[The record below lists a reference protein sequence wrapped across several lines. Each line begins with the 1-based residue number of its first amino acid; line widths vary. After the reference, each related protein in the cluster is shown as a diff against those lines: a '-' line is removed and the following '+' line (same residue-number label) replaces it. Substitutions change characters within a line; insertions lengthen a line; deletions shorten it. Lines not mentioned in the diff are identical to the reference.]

1 MARALAHIEQIH
13 DIRPIAGA
21 DRIEL
26 VHALGWQ
33 LIAKKDEFAE
43 GDLAVY
49 IEIDSKVPENDPR
62 YEFLASKHF
71 KIKTMK
77 MRGALSQGIALPLF
91 MFPEIK
97 DPEVGMDVTE
107 LLGIKKIETEEEL
120 RLAREEKYDKD
131 RVFKLRIQR
140 VYQYH
145 KKFAKSKFGAW
156 LLKHNFTRKIV
167 AKLLGGK
174 IEKPKAFPSWIKKTD
189 EERIQNLPHYCELP
203 DTFIATEKVDGTSTT
218 FAVRAKNKRCKKYEF
233 IVCSR
238 SVRQVDMKQETYF
251 GDGVD
256 NVYWEMAFKYNI
268 EKILTT
274 IAKGMKAATVVL
286 QGETVGEG
294 LQGNRYDYKGR
305 KFFGYNFIVNGEK
318 WDTIRAADY
327 LKNYGIT
334 WVPILDTN
342 FHMLPTV
349 EDMLAYAEGYSV
361 IADDDKHTREGI
373 VFRGLNN
380 PTLSFKA
387 VSNSFLL
394 EKHPDLLARDMA
406 VKKEE
411 EIRGHV
417 MTREEKKDFYKEQGF
432 IVK

>member
-1 MARALAHIEQIH
+1 MARALAHIEKIH
-13 DIRPIAGA
+13 NIRPIAGA

-33 LIAKKDEFAE
+33 LIAKKGEFSE

-49 IEIDSKVPENDPR
+49 IEIDSKVPENDSR
-62 YEFLASKHF
+62 YEFLAQKHY

-77 MRGALSQGIALPLF
+77 MRGALSQGIALPLS

-97 DPEVGMDVTE
+97 NPKVGMDVTE
-107 LLGIKKIETEEEL
+107 LLRIKKIETEEEL
-120 RLAREEKYDKD
+120 RLAREEKYDKNKAF
-131 RVFKLRIQR
+131 RVRLQR
-140 VYQYH
+140 VSQQH
-145 KKFAKSKFGAW
+145 KKFAKSKFGTW
-156 LLKHNFTRKIV
+156 MLKHKLTRKIV
-167 AKLLGGK
+167 VQLLGGK
-174 IEKPKAFPSWIKKTD
+174 VEKPKSFPSWIKKTD
-189 EERIQNLPHYCELP
+189 EERIQNLPHYCELT

-218 FAVRAKNKRCKKYEF
+218 FAVKAKNKRCKKYEF

-238 SVRQVDMKQETYF
+238 NVRQVDMNQETYF
-251 GDGVD
+251 GDGID

-274 IAKGMKAATVVL
+274 IAREMRAATVVL

-318 WDTIRAADY
+318 WDTIKAADY
-327 LKNYGIT
+327 LADYGIT
-334 WVPILDTN
+334 WVPILDRN

-349 EDMLAYAEGYSV
+349 DDMLAYAEGYSV
-361 IADDDKHTREGI
+361 ITDDDKHSREGI

-380 PTLSFKA
+380 PELSFKA

-406 VKKEE
+406 IKKEE
-411 EIRGHV
+411 EIRGHI
-417 MTREEKKDFYKEQGF
+417 MSKEEKKEFYKQQGL
-432 IVK
+432 IVQ